1 MTNKPKSP
9 QPQQSERIIRLREV
23 IGKTGLSKSSVYR
36 LANDP
41 NSDFPAAVR
50 LSQAAVGW
58 RESEVNAWIQSRG
71 AAA

>member
-1 MTNKPKSP
+1 MPPKPKP
-9 QPQQSERIIRLREV
+9 QTQQSERIIRLRDV

-36 LANDP
+36 LAADP

-58 RESEVNAWIQSRG
+58 KESEVDAWIQSRRV
-71 AAA
+71 AA

>member
-1 MTNKPKSP
+1 MPPKPKP
-9 QPQQSERIIRLREV
+9 QTQQSERIIRLRDV

-36 LANDP
+36 LAADP

-58 RESEVNAWIQSRG
+58 KESDVDAWIQSRRV
-71 AAA
+71 AA

>member
-1 MTNKPKSP
+1 MPSKPKP
-9 QPQQSERIIRLREV
+9 QTQQSERIIRLRDV

-36 LANDP
+36 LAADP

-58 RESEVNAWIQSRG
+58 KESEVDAWIQSRRV
-71 AAA
+71 AA

>member
-1 MTNKPKSP
+1 MTKPKTP

-23 IGKTGLSKSSVYR
+23 IEKTGLSKSSIYR
-36 LANDP
+36 LAADT

-58 RESEVNAWIQSRG
+58 RESEVDAWIQSRRV
-71 AAA
+71 AA

>member
-1 MTNKPKSP
+1 MPPTPKP
-9 QPQQSERIIRLREV
+9 QTQQSERIIRLRDV

-36 LANDP
+36 LAADP

-58 RESEVNAWIQSRG
+58 KESEVDAWIQSRRV
-71 AAA
+71 AA

>member
-1 MTNKPKSP
+1 MQS
-9 QPQQSERIIRLREV
+9 SERIIRLRAV
-23 IGKTGLSKSSVYR
+23 IEKTGLSKTSVYR
-36 LANDP
+36 LANAP

-58 RESEVNAWIQSRG
+58 RESEVDGWIQSRK

>member
-1 MTNKPKSP
+1 MKPLM
-9 QPQQSERIIRLREV
+9 QTSERFIRLREV
-23 IGKTGLSKSSVYR
+23 IEKTGLSKSSVYR

-50 LSQAAVGW
+50 LTPATVGW
-58 RESEVNAWIQSRG
+58 KESLIDAWIQSRG